1 MKLVREPSSNSVRT
15 SFVSIG
21 VPKSAEQP
29 SDRHLDEE
37 ALSRMDDEGGS
48 NDPAVNPPGTARRV
62 APGS

>member
-1 MKLVREPSSNSVRT
+1 MKLVREPSNNSMRT

-29 SDRHLDEE
+29 SERHLDEE
-37 ALSRMDDEGGS
+37 DLLRMDDEGGS
-48 NDPAVNPPGTARRV
+48 NDPAANPPGTARTV